1 MKRHIPK
8 LLIVDDNDVQCKTPD
23 DLEPMTLN
31 NLNFL
36 PADIEKFDIIVYQG
50 KRGTKVLKSAFFKKT
65 GIIKN

>member
-1 MKRHIPK
+1 MKRHIPR
-8 LLIVDDNDVQCKTPD
+8 LLMVDDNDIQCKTPD

-36 PADIEKFDIIVYQG
+36 PTDIEKFDIIVYQG
-50 KRGTKVLKSAFFKKT
+50 KRGTKVLKSAFFKT